1 MECKTRS
8 GRIVREVPIRKERR
22 PRPSTLPNVTIRR
35 SHTEVLAYPTSIVL
49 PLQPLFLDLFRCL
62 TGHQIGQRLEKQ
74 GRPVAPTT
82 SFVLSERLTLS
93 TLSIP
98 RRGYVHNKYAGR
110 HGGGNRQRAGAQR
123 RYDQRLLRAAVG
135 PWATSG
141 NGDHPPRAWLG
152 RMVS

>member
-49 PLQPLFLDLFRCL
+49 PLQPLFGSFSVPNRPSNWAKARK
-62 TGHQIGQRLEKQ
+62 TR
-74 GRPVAPTT
+74 RPVAPTT

-110 HGGGNRQRAGAQR
+110 HGGGNRQRAGAQG